1 MSRRA
6 APPSKHGAA
15 PASSRAASLAP
26 SIVVRLLATHNLM
39 IGALRRGLGPE
50 VTLARFD
57 LLAQLVRE
65 DGATLATL
73 SRRMLVT
80 AGNLTGLVDRAERD
94 GLVER
99 RADPSDRRL
108 TRVFLTPKGDRLA
121 QRVVAAHNALA
132 DELLAPL
139 AHEEQ
144 VTLREALGH
153 LRGALEERGGGA
165 AIEAA
170 SADETDAP
178 DRAAAARR

>member
-1 MSRRA
+1 VSRRSAVAAKQQSA
-6 APPSKHGAA
+6 APHSVRGGT
-15 PASSRAASLAP
+15 LAP

-39 IGALRRGLGPE
+39 IAALRRGLGPE

-65 DGATLATL
+65 NGATLATL

-108 TRVFLTPKGDRLA
+108 TRVFLTPKGDKLA
-121 QRVVAAHNALA
+121 TKVVAAHNALA
-132 DELLAPL
+132 EELLAPL
-139 AHEEQ
+139 GHDEQ
-144 VTLREALGH
+144 HALRESLGH
-153 LRGALEERGGGA
+153 LRAALEARGGGVGT
-165 AIEAA
+165 A
-170 SADETDAP
+170 STEDTGEGP
-178 DRAAAARR
+178 GGSR